1 MTDARHPST
10 RGPRSPA
17 VPPPGRSA
25 GPRSTPGTVEWLIFR
40 RVVYYGAAL
49 TLMTLLSL
57 LHDLWTA
64 QLALIPM
71 LLTVPGLLL
80 LNALRVPGKAV
91 ALFPLY
97 VPACSLVVLLASG
110 LAVNLGGAVL
120 GVAQPL
126 RPVPLLI
133 GLQVFCLVMLLAGTT
148 APLST
153 AIPRPALP
161 SVRWLTL
168 AMLLPLTAAAGAL
181 RLNHGHGPALAIAA
195 LIACGAVLVAAA
207 LTANRLDVSRIS
219 VLLFAVSLAMMWAYS
234 LRSDL
239 VYGFDISTEYA
250 VAADTI
256 RAGVWEMHPHPD
268 AYGAMLSIT
277 VLPAQLHELTGT
289 SLVVILKLVYPAAFA
304 MFVVGIYNIAERF
317 LPRRW
322 ATLAAGYVLVQGGVS
337 QQLPALARQEIALLL
352 FLALCAALLEIGMAR
367 TPRLTLVV
375 LFGPALVVSHYS
387 SAYFALLM
395 LAGAVCVQILLGITR
410 RTAAVR
416 WTVAAALLT
425 GIASAV
431 LWYGPITQSASNM
444 GRLRDALSAE
454 GLRLLPHDRDKGLIA
469 AYLSSGE
476 GETMPTSE
484 YEEKVRATYA
494 GRSFIQPPRDAGD
507 PRYRLRDHGLPE
519 AEPRVPLVGPM
530 LNLAV
535 LALAQLGNLLSL
547 AAATLM
553 AFQRRSP
560 GLTRQVG
567 LLALPALGALVLFRL
582 SGTLATLYNQGR
594 AEIQSLTLVTVALF
608 WMLHQIA
615 PRLHRSLPR
624 TPGRRLDL
632 LVWSMVAGAVLTI
645 FVKTS
650 DLSTAALGGGRSTH
664 LSDHGE
670 DYERFY
676 QHRTE
681 IAAAAWLSRQVA
693 GNRDLVY
700 SDRYGQIRLFTQM
713 GAGRPGMFTD
723 LAPAALHREAWIYA
737 TRVNVV
743 NGRARSSI
751 GGRMATY
758 AFPSEFIRKNYDL
771 VYTNGESEVYH
782 R

>member
-1 MTDARHPST
+1 M
-10 RGPRSPA
+10 SPD
-17 VPPPGRSA
+17 PPAASA
-25 GPRSTPGTVEWLIFR
+25 RSTPGTVEWLIFR

-57 LHDLWTA
+57 LRDVWMA

-80 LNALRVPGKAV
+80 LNALRVPGTAV

-97 VPACSLVVLLASG
+97 VPACSLVVLMGSG
-110 LAVNLGGAVL
+110 LVVDLGGAAL
-120 GVAQPL
+120 GLERPL

-133 GLQVFCLVMLLAGTT
+133 GLQLFCLLMLLAGTT

-168 AMLLPLTAAAGAL
+168 AMLLPLMAAAGAL
-181 RLNHGHGPALAIAA
+181 RLNHGHDGVLAIAA
-195 LIACGAVLVAAA
+195 LIACGVVLGGAA
-207 LTANRLDVSRIS
+207 LTANRLDVGRVS

-250 VAADTI
+250 VATETI
-256 RAGVWEMHPHPD
+256 QTGVWEMHPHPD

-277 VLPAQLHELTGT
+277 VLPAQLHELTGI
-289 SLVVILKLVYPAAFA
+289 SLVVILKLVYPTAFA

-322 ATLAAGYVLVQGGVS
+322 ATLAAAYVLVQGGVS

-352 FLALCAALLEIGMAR
+352 FLALCAALLEIGMPR
-367 TPRLTLVV
+367 PPRLTLVV

-387 SAYFALLM
+387 TAYFALLM
-395 LAGAVCVQILLGITR
+395 LGGALCVQILLGVTG

-416 WTVAAALLT
+416 WTVATALLT
-425 GIASAV
+425 SVAGAV
-431 LWYGPITQSASNM
+431 LWYGPITRSASNM
-444 GRLRDALSAE
+444 GQLRAALSSD
-454 GLRLLPHDRDKGLIA
+454 GLQVLSRGQGKSLIA
-469 AYLSSGE
+469 AYLSGGE
-476 GETMPTSE
+476 GGTMPVSE
-484 YEEKVRATYA
+484 YAEKVRATYA
-494 GRSFIQPPRDAGD
+494 DRSYIRPPAGADD
-507 PRYRLRDHGLPE
+507 PRYALRDNGLPK
-519 AEPRVPLVGPM
+519 AEPRVPLIGPA

-535 LALAQLGNLLSL
+535 LALAQLGNLLAV
-547 AAATLM
+547 AAAALM

-582 SGTLATLYNQGR
+582 SGTLATVYNQGR
-594 AEIQSLTLVTVALF
+594 AQIQALTLVSVALF

-615 PRLHRSLPR
+615 PRLRRTLPR
-624 TPGRRLDL
+624 MSGRRLDL
-632 LVWSMVAGAVLTI
+632 LVWGALAGAVLTI
-645 FVKTS
+645 FVKSS
-650 DLSTAALGGGRSTH
+650 DLSTVALGGTPGAH
-664 LSDHGE
+664 LADRGE

-676 QHRTE
+676 QHRAE
-681 IAAAAWLSRQVA
+681 LASAAWLGYQVA
-693 GNRDLVY
+693 GNRNLVY
-700 SDRYGQIRLFTQM
+700 SDRYGQIRLFTQL
-713 GAGRPGMFTD
+713 GAGRPGMITD
-723 LAPAALHREAWIYA
+723 LAPAALDRDAWIYA

-743 NGRARSSI
+743 DGRARSSLD
-751 GGRMATY
+751 GRMATY
-758 AFPSEFIRKNYDL
+758 AFPIDFIRKNYDL